1 MCHFGMSPD
10 TISNSSLAF
19 IYAINNTLPKRMC
32 EKLGVP
38 YENDLEDTD
47 SLRQEEIDN
56 DDNAYPLLKS
66 QNVERYSGVTG
77 DNKRKASSKEDI
89 IRIWGDVANIQDNT

>member
-1 MCHFGMSPD
+1 MSHFGMSKEE
-10 TISNSSLAF
+10 ISNSSLAF

-38 YENDLEDTD
+38 YSDDSEDAE
-47 SLRQEEIDN
+47 SLNQEEIDN

-66 QNVERYSGVTG
+66 QNIERYSGVTS

>member
-1 MCHFGMSPD
+1 
-10 TISNSSLAF
+10 
-19 IYAINNTLPKRMC
+19 MC
-32 EKLGVP
+32 ENLGVS

-77 DNKRKASSKEDI
+77 DNKRRASSKEDI